1 MRLLFLFL
9 FLFSGN
15 VFAQI
20 SVTGDFDV
28 TNFPE
33 VSVTINN
40 RDLATT
46 SENSIK
52 LIQNI
57 DLKKVKVDSF
67 KLEQLVDTNDYSKSN
82 KCVIILI
89 EALQHIDRKEQ
100 YLTFSKSL
108 IESFSEIVND
118 GDKIQLYAFSLRT
131 SNTKILRKIN
141 LDFTDNISVLQNSLK
156 SYVVERGNYTKYPS
170 SEIYGSIL
178 EAIDV
183 LNDFE
188 TTLPK
193 SILLLSE
200 ERNNLYSTQKTSDN
214 AIEKAL
220 RHNISINTVKYNR
233 SNYLQHKDP
242 TLADQTY
249 GTSYVL
255 KFSSGDSQK
264 VNATK
269 LDESAE
275 KIKLIFSNLV
285 KFSKGKDYKLSFI
298 SKDFLKDGKAH
309 NTLLYVNNFSE
320 SIPLNYRHPGNW
332 IYKSFQQYL
341 LISILVSLCIL
352 LLLIF
357 LLKKLY
363 DSYNEKIRNEN
374 ERIENQEK
382 INLEQEN
389 KIKDQ
394 DAKFNEL
401 KIKEENKIKQQ
412 KELEVEQ
419 KRVKDEE
426 SLIKAMLSRGK
437 FPILRYSCDDTTKT
451 FEINHPNILVG
462 RDKSCFIFIDNSH
475 LSRKHFSIEFINN
488 SYILNDNNSA
498 NGLLCNGIKL
508 DKTVLK
514 NGDTIE
520 IANMKFIFYT

>member
-1 MRLLFLFL
+1 MRYIFLFL
-9 FLFSGN
+9 FLFSEN
-15 VFAQI
+15 IIAQI
-20 SVTGDFDV
+20 TVTSDFDV

-33 VSVTINN
+33 VSFTINN

-46 SENSIK
+46 TENSIK

-57 DLKKVKVDSF
+57 DLKKVKVDSL
-67 KLEQLVDTNDYSKSN
+67 KLDQLVDTNNYSKSN
-82 KCVIILI
+82 KCVVILI
-89 EALQHIDRKEQ
+89 EALQHIERYEQ

-118 GDKIQLYAFSLRT
+118 GDKIQLYAFSLRN
-131 SNTKILRKIN
+131 SNPNILRKIN
-141 LDFTDNISVLQNSLK
+141 LEFTDDISVLENSLK
-156 SYVVERGNYTKYPS
+156 SYVVERNDFTRNKVS
-170 SEIYGSIL
+170 DIYGAVL
-178 EAIDV
+178 EAVDV

-200 ERNNLYSTQKTSDN
+200 ERNNVYSTQKSSYN

-220 RHNISINTVKYNR
+220 RHNISINTIKYNR

-255 KFSSGDSQK
+255 KFSSGDTQK
-264 VNATK
+264 VNTSK
-269 LDESAE
+269 LEESSE

-298 SKDFLKDGKAH
+298 SKDVLKDGKAH
-309 NTLLYVNNFSE
+309 NAILYVNNFSKP
-320 SIPLNYRHPGNW
+320 INLKYRHPGNW
-332 IYKSFQQYL
+332 VYKSFQQYL
-341 LISILVSLCIL
+341 LVSILASICIL

-363 DSYNEKIRNEN
+363 DSYNEKIRNEK

-401 KIKEENKIKQQ
+401 KIDEENRIKQQ
-412 KELEVEQ
+412 KELEVEK
-419 KRVKDEE
+419 KRLKDEE

-437 FPILRYSCDDTTKT
+437 FPLLRYSFEDTTQT
-451 FEINHPNILVG
+451 FEINVPKIFIG
-462 RDKSCFIFIDNSH
+462 RDKSCFISIDNNH
-475 LSRKHFSIEFINN
+475 LSRKHFSIEFFNN
-488 SYILNDNNSA
+488 TYTITDNNSA
-498 NGLLCNGIKL
+498 NGLLLNGVNIEK
-508 DKTVLK
+508 VELK
-514 NGDTIE
+514 HGDIIE

>member
-1 MRLLFLFL
+1 MRYLFFFL
-9 FLFSGN
+9 FLFSEN
-15 VFAQI
+15 IIAQI
-20 SVTGDFDV
+20 SITGDVDV
-28 TNFPE
+28 KNFPE

-57 DLKKVKVDSF
+57 DLKKVRVDSLN
-67 KLEQLVDTNDYSKSN
+67 LEMLVDTNDYSKSN
-82 KCVIILI
+82 KCVVILI
-89 EALQHIDRKEQ
+89 EALQHDDRKEQ
-100 YLTFSKSL
+100 FKTFSGSL
-108 IESFSEIVND
+108 QESFSDIVND
-118 GDKIQLYAFSLRT
+118 GDKIQLYAFSLRNN
-131 SNTKILRKIN
+131 NTKILKKIN
-141 LDFTDNISVLQNSLK
+141 DDFTDDISVLKKSLNSFK
-156 SYVVERGNYTKYPS
+156 IDKGVFTKYPS

-200 ERNNLYSTQKTSDN
+200 ERNNIYSTQKSSDN

-220 RHNISINTVKYNR
+220 RHNISINSIKYNR

-249 GTSYVL
+249 GTHYVL

-264 VNATK
+264 VNTSK
-269 LDESAE
+269 LEESSK
-275 KIKLIFSNLV
+275 KIKSIFSNLV
-285 KFSKGKDYKLSFI
+285 KFSRGKDYKLSFI
-298 SKDFLKDGKAH
+298 SKDDLKDGKTH

-320 SIPLNYRHPGNW
+320 PIPLNYKHPGNW
-332 IYKSFQQYL
+332 VYKSFQQYL
-341 LISILVSLCIL
+341 LVSILISLCL
-352 LLLIF
+352 LLLIIF
-357 LLKKLY
+357 SLKKLY
-363 DSYNEKIRNEN
+363 DRYNEKIKNEK

-401 KIKEENKIKQQ
+401 KIQEENRIKKQ
-412 KELEVEQ
+412 KELEEEQ
-419 KRVKDEE
+419 KREKDEE
-426 SLIKAMLSRGK
+426 LLIKGMLSRGK
-437 FPILRYSCDDTTKT
+437 FPLLRYSFEDTTQT
-451 FEINHPNILVG
+451 FEINVPKVLIG
-462 RDKSCFIFIDNSH
+462 RDKSCFISIDNNH
-475 LSRKHFSIEFINN
+475 LSRKHFSIEFFNN
-488 SYILNDNNSA
+488 TYTLVDNNSA
-498 NGLLCNGIKL
+498 NGLLLNGVKI
-508 DKTVLK
+508 DKVEL
-514 NGDTIE
+514 NHGDIIE